1 MFVPVAC
8 AAISS
13 LVVCFIKS
21 ITCNI
26 SFSFSC
32 QSLVPSVFV
41 RFRNKST
48 SFSFLQHPFLVV
60 TSLSWPTFSQKTT
73 WEKKACSYYKCRL
86 ELRESPQTVSYSH
99 TAPRR
104 ASVPFEAILWCIL
117 CRAVH
122 CMGTCFELC
131 RSPSSPHNGYLLTCS
146 CALFA
151 CEWNETPAQGC
162 SYWEIQSASLS
173 EGAM

>member
-1 MFVPVAC
+1 MVVGYAQSAIVNCPMFVPVAC

-13 LVVCFIKS
+13 LIVCFIKS

-26 SFSFSC
+26 SFFSLANLLYLVSSFALETS
-32 QSLVPSVFV
+32 QLHFPF
-41 RFRNKST
+41 FST
-48 SFSFLQHPFLVV
+48 LFLWLRHSRDL
-60 TSLSWPTFSQKTT
+60 LSHRKLLGR
-73 WEKKACSYYKCRL
+73 KKACSYYKCRL

-131 RSPSSPHNGYLLTCS
+131 RSPSSPHNGYYVLVCT
-146 CALFA
+146 FRV
-151 CEWNETPAQGC
+151 
-162 SYWEIQSASLS
+162 
-173 EGAM
+173 